1 VDDTDMIEAVRLV
14 ADTLG
19 LLLEPAGAA
28 GVAAIRRHDIPG
40 ERLSAILTGHGL
52 PPNLVGRVWS

>member
-1 VDDTDMIEAVRLV
+1 MIEAVRLV

-28 GVAAIRRHDIPG
+28 GVAAIRRHDFPG

-52 PPNLVGRVWS
+52 PPNLVGKVWS